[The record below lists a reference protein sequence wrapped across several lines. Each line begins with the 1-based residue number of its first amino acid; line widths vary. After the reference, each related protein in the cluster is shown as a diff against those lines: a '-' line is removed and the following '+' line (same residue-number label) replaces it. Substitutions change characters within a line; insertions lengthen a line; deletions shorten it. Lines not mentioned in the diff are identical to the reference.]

1 MKSGRRTLKEKFGDP
16 VLFSRCQPEKE
27 GRVNVGIPIF
37 QEDQLY
43 LSRGGACFPVICEV
57 QYRNISKQPERS
69 YRGVMRHLDTWD
81 VKQFPRPS
89 DDVG

>member
-1 MKSGRRTLKEKFGDP
+1 MRTVG
-16 VLFSRCQPEKE
+16 EKE

-43 LSRGGACFPVICEV
+43 LSGRDVCFPVICEV
-57 QYRNISKQPERS
+57 QYRNISEQPERS
-69 YRGVMRHLDTWD
+69 CRGVMRHRDTWD

-89 DDVG
+89 DDIG